1 VNANARYN
9 TVLAKLQSVITL
21 WYRTMF
27 SCVLYVWAGDC
38 RPRSLH
44 WGLLESL
51 LGTQIGVVEAYIAD
65 QADQALEALVSDKP
79 LLERLAAAHSHFQL
93 VSGDEG
99 FFLDSAPEN
108 VRDAIQTFVLL
119 DVAKHTA
126 EAARAC
132 KDAIAVVL
140 EQRARTS

>member
-1 VNANARYN
+1 
-9 TVLAKLQSVITL
+9 
-21 WYRTMF
+21 M
-27 SCVLYVWAGDC
+27 
-38 RPRSLH
+38 
-44 WGLLESL
+44 
-51 LGTQIGVVEAYIAD
+51 EAYIA
-65 QADQALEALVSDKP
+65 QKADQALEALVSDKP

-93 VSGDEG
+93 VTNDE

-108 VRDAIQTFVLL
+108 VRDAIRSFVLL

-140 EQRARTS
+140 EQRGRTS